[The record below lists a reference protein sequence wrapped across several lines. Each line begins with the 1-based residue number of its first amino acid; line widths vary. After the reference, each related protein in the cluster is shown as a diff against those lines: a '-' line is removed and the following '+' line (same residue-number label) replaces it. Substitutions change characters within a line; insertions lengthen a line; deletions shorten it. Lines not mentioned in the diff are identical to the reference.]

1 MRLLSLV
8 IPSKSQFDDT
18 VHNILNSTE
27 YTHLKNPL
35 KDFMDKAKE
44 SLKETLLNWFK
55 KNFSNM
61 DNAAVISD
69 SLSTIFMI
77 IGILVIATI
86 MVVIIVKVNKTFER
100 KRRVKE
106 ILGEKIDDRTT
117 PSSLRQKASSF
128 GKAGDLR
135 QAIRYDFIALLLL
148 MHEKNLVYLDETK
161 TNEEIFKY
169 LRKNSFD
176 RVDIFKRISDIFNF
190 TWYGHKIYDEDSYKS
205 WSNSIAL
212 LWNEVIKYEA

>member
-1 MRLLSLV
+1 VRLLSLV
-8 IPSKSQFDDT
+8 IPSKNQFDDT
-18 VHNILNSTE
+18 VHSILKRTE

-44 SLKETLLNWFK
+44 GLKETLLKWFK

-61 DNAAVISD
+61 DNAAAISD
-69 SLSTIFMI
+69 RLSTIFMI
-77 IGILVIATI
+77 IGILVIVAI
-86 MVVIIVKVNKTFER
+86 IVVIFVKVNKIFER

-117 PSSLRQKASSF
+117 PSSLRQKASNF
-128 GKAGDLR
+128 REAGDFR
-135 QAIRYDFIALLLL
+135 QSIRYDFIALLLL

-176 RVDIFKRISDIFNF
+176 RVDIFKRISDVFNS
-190 TWYGHKIYDEDSYKS
+190 TWYGHRIADEDSYKA

-212 LWNEVIKYEA
+212 LWNEVIKYEG

>member
-8 IPSKSQFDDT
+8 IPSKNQFDDT
-18 VHNILNSTE
+18 VHNVLKRTE

-55 KNFSNM
+55 KNFLNM
-61 DNAAVISD
+61 DNAAAISD

-77 IGILVIATI
+77 IGILVIVTI
-86 MVVIIVKVNKTFER
+86 IVVIIIKVNKTFER

-106 ILGEKIDDRTT
+106 ILGESIDDRTT
-117 PSSLRQKASSF
+117 PSSLRKKASSF
-128 GKAGDLR
+128 REAGDLR

-161 TNEEIFKY
+161 TNEEIYKY

-176 RVDIFKRISDIFNF
+176 RVDIFKRISDIFNS
-190 TWYGHKIYDEDSYKS
+190 TWYGHRIADEDNYKA

-212 LWNEVIKYEA
+212 LWNEVIKYEG

>member
-1 MRLLSLV
+1 M
-8 IPSKSQFDDT
+8 IPTKNQFDDT
-18 VHNILNSTE
+18 VNGILKRTE
-27 YTHLKNPL
+27 YAHFKNPI
-35 KDFMDKAKE
+35 KDFINKAKE
-44 SLKETLLNWFK
+44 SLKEALASWFK

-61 DNAAVISD
+61 DNTAAVSD
-69 SLSTIFMI
+69 KLSTIFMI
-77 IGILVIATI
+77 IGILVIVAI
-86 MVVIIVKVNKTFER
+86 IIVIIVKVNKTFER

-117 PSSLRQKASSF
+117 PSSLKRKALSF
-128 GKAGDLR
+128 RETGDLR

-176 RVDIFKRISDIFNF
+176 RVDVFKRISDIFNSA
-190 TWYGHKIYDEDSYKS
+190 WYGHRIDDEDSYKS

-212 LWNEVIKYEA
+212 LWDEVIKYEV

>member
-1 MRLLSLV
+1 V
-8 IPSKSQFDDT
+8 IPSKNQFDDT
-18 VHNILNSTE
+18 VHNVLKRTE

-44 SLKETLLNWFK
+44 SLKETLLKWFK

-61 DNAAVISD
+61 DNAAAVSD
-69 SLSTIFMI
+69 KLSTIFMI
-77 IGILVIATI
+77 IGILVIVTI
-86 MVVIIVKVNKTFER
+86 IVVIIVKVNKTFER

-117 PSSLRQKASSF
+117 PSSLRQKASNF
-128 GKAGDLR
+128 REAGDLR

-176 RVDIFKRISDIFNF
+176 RVDIFKRISDIFNS
-190 TWYGHKIYDEDSYKS
+190 TWYGHRIADEDNYKA

-212 LWNEVIKYEA
+212 LWNEVIKYEG